1 MNARLATPIRTLQIA
16 LGLTAGLAGLD
27 KFFNI
32 LAEWGSYVSPLAADL
47 LPFSVGTF
55 MAIVG
60 IIEIAVA
67 VMTLFAAPRTGLYVT
82 SAWLLLI
89 SVNLVLAG
97 LFDVAVR
104 DVVMSIA
111 AFTAAR
117 AVEVSEAAVPDTVGG
132 QSRPAAVA

>member
-1 MNARLATPIRTLQIA
+1 MNARLLAPIRALQIA

-32 LAEWGSYVSPLAADL
+32 LADWGAYVSPLAAGL
-47 LPFSVGTF
+47 LPFSVGVF
-55 MAIVG
+55 MGIVG
-60 IIEIAVA
+60 VIEIVVA
-67 VMTLFAAPRTGLYVT
+67 MLTLLVAPRLGLYVT

-89 SVNLVLAG
+89 AVNLAFAG

-104 DVVMSIA
+104 DIVMSIA

-117 AVEVSEAAVPDTVGG
+117 GVEVSESGP
-132 QSRPAAVA
+132 R